1 MKKYVLWAAVLFC
14 VAAYLVAVK
23 FPLFSAPKPVHGKI
37 QFFEEDEYWSIY
49 HFYGLDGGVK
59 KEVAVSAFNQEMKDV
74 EYMLKVSSLD
84 AQGMEEE
91 IPLGKSSSQTFKKV
105 VEFPLLTQKEKLQLV
120 AKINGA
126 ETVLD
131 EEINEEKTMPYTFSL
146 TATHPPDPLD
156 YGMFLL
162 PKDKILVTQN
172 GKLHLQAQLMLPYG
186 KEKNLEWK
194 IFLSHR
200 GNLYWDKNTQ
210 RFKVVSPSPRCPDRS
225 FYQFLKEGIE
235 KLSAENTGYAFDFEA
250 IELPIYE
257 SSGQQKKRLIEG
269 SYGIHFVVKDKE
281 SGAMLINETKILLVA
296 PSLKQKI
303 SFGAKKAKIDYTE
316 LVYIHSDQKSFMQS
330 TWFALWKNGPHEDI
344 VVHFPGLPFK
354 LLFWRGASY
363 IPVFTFG
370 NIGITYEWIEA
381 AGSWGRPPGTKVK
394 DCVEPLMDKECRF
407 SRVKIISSSPAR
419 VVVHWRYALIDLNYY
434 NPDNEWVD
442 EYYYIYPDGYVT
454 RVADA
459 KLVPNTWH
467 EQSEFIVLIPPGYN
481 PFELIEDN
489 DVTILSPDGK
499 KKKIVSH
506 PKPDTTWELGKP
518 TVYRVHLKNNPYTP
532 IMVTPNLEKQ
542 SSFDGW
548 QNKKRYVSPSYWG
561 DHWPVTRG
569 FETRNFVPEFY
580 KARPTH
586 ASLVSTYHKPLK
598 VTPTDDGMEKM
609 SWVWLLGITKG
620 TDEQVLK
627 MARNFLTPPQI
638 IPEKNLASI
647 SYDME
652 QRAYI
657 LNVKKGA
664 AEVQFSVKGNE
675 EILHPVFVLK
685 NTAAKNIKMFVD
697 NKPVLSGNLSTGV
710 EGKNTVMFGNIK
722 IMAGSSIK
730 ITLK

>member
-1 MKKYVLWAAVLFC
+1 MKKYVLSFIVLFC
-14 VAAYLVAVK
+14 VASFLAAIK

-37 QFFEEDEYWSIY
+37 QFFEEDDYWSIY
-49 HFYGLDGGVK
+49 HFYGLEGGVK
-59 KEVAVSAFNQEMKDV
+59 KEAAVSAFNQEMKDV

-84 AQGMEEE
+84 APGMQEE
-91 IPLGKSSSQTFKKV
+91 IPLGKSNSQTFKKV
-105 VEFPLLTQKEKLQLV
+105 LMFPLLTQKVKLQLV
-120 AKINGA
+120 AKADGV

-131 EEINEEKTMPYTFSL
+131 EEVNEEKTMPYTFSL
-146 TATHPPDPLD
+146 AATEPPDPLD

-162 PKDKILVTQN
+162 PKDKILVAQN
-172 GKLHLQAQLMLPYG
+172 GALNLHAQVFLPYG
-186 KEKNLEWK
+186 KEKNITWE
-194 IFLSHR
+194 LS
-200 GNLYWDKNTQ
+200 
-210 RFKVVSPSPRCPDRS
+210 
-225 FYQFLKEGIE
+225 LKAHIVLKSGSE
-235 KLSAENTGYAFDFEA
+235 KLDATNTGYIWDHENIRFNSLVM
-250 IELPIYE
+250 LPGTY
-257 SSGQQKKRLIEG
+257 LA
-269 SYGIHFVVKDKE
+269 HFIVKDQDSNFPLISEWKTLIVVSTRHQKE
-281 SGAMLINETKILLVA
+281 TVLGTYNPKIN
-296 PSLKQKI
+296 
-303 SFGAKKAKIDYTE
+303 YTE
-316 LVYIHSDQKSFMQS
+316 PVYIHSDQKNYTTKSWDDVWKDGPYEDYIVSFPE
-330 TWFALWKNGPHEDI
+330 N
-344 VVHFPGLPFK
+344 PFK

-381 AGSWGRPPGTKVK
+381 AGSWGRPPGTKVR

-407 SRVKIISSSPAR
+407 SRVKILSSSPAR

-459 KLVPNTWH
+459 KLVPKTWH

-489 DVTILSPDGK
+489 DVTIYNLHGTEK
-499 KKKIVSH
+499 WEVTH
-506 PKPDTTWELGKP
+506 PKPNIQWEVNQP

-532 IMVTPNLEKQ
+532 VMVTPNLEKQ

-580 KARPTH
+580 KVCPTH

-598 VTPTDDGMEKM
+598 VTPTDDGMEM
-609 SWVWLLGITKG
+609 THWVWLLGITNG

-638 IPEKNLASI
+638 VPQKNLTSAD
-647 SYDME
+647 YDMK
-652 QRAYI
+652 QRAYV

-664 AEVQFSVKGNE
+664 SDVQFSVKGNE

-685 NTAAKNIKMFVD
+685 NTAVKNIKMFVD
-697 NKPVLSGNLSTGV
+697 NEPVLSGNLSTGV
-710 EGKNTVMFGNIK
+710 EGKDTVVFGNIK

-730 ITLK
+730 IILK